1 MERVWYSLIK
11 EAKKK
16 VNTKRIPP
24 FIEYGNNSC
33 ALLTDSNNIYTGVSI
48 TSNSNLSS
56 SAEKSAVTNMLNN
69 FENKITKMVILNE
82 LEELMTPSIDCLEYL
97 LELGVEFGSIEVLI
111 NYDTQETKTIKEL
124 LPDWWG
130 TYRNKKQM

>member
-16 VNTKRIPP
+16 INTHEISP

-48 TSNSNLSS
+48 KSNSGISS
-56 SAEKSAVTNMLNN
+56 SAEKSAITNMFNN
-69 FENKITKMVILNE
+69 SETKISKMVILNE
-82 LEELMTPSIDCLEYL
+82 LEELMPPSIDCLEYL
-97 LELGVEFGSIEVLI
+97 LELGVNFGDTEILLD
-111 NYDTQETKTIKEL
+111 YDTQETKRAIEL

-130 TYRNKKQM
+130 TYRNKK

>member
-16 VNTKRIPP
+16 INVHEISP

-48 TSNSNLSS
+48 KSNSTLNN
-56 SAEKSAVTNMLNN
+56 SAEKSAIVNMINN
-69 FENKITKMVILNE
+69 SETKITKMVILNE
-82 LEELMTPSIDCLEYL
+82 LEELIVPSIDCLEYL
-97 LELGVEFGSIEVLI
+97 LGLGINYGDIEVLLD
-111 NYDTQETKTIKEL
+111 YDTQETKRIIDL

-130 TYRNKKQM
+130 TYRNKK

>member
-16 VNTKRIPP
+16 INVHTIPP

-33 ALLTDSNNIYTGVSI
+33 ALLTDSNNIYTGISI
-48 TSNSNLSS
+48 NSKSGINS
-56 SAEKSAVTNMLNN
+56 SAEKSAVINMLNN
-69 FENKITKMVILNE
+69 SETKITKMVILNE
-82 LEELMTPSIDCLEYL
+82 LEELMPPSIDCLEYL
-97 LELGVEFGSIEVLI
+97 LELGVEFGSIEILI
-111 NYDTQETKTIKEL
+111 DLDNQITKTVKEL

-130 TYRNKKQM
+130 TYRNKK

>member
-48 TSNSNLSS
+48 KSNSGISS
-56 SAEKSAVTNMLNN
+56 SAEKSAITNMFNN
-69 FENKITKMVILNE
+69 
-82 LEELMTPSIDCLEYL
+82 S
-97 LELGVEFGSIEVLI
+97 
-111 NYDTQETKTIKEL
+111 ETKSWL
-124 LPDWWG
+124 LPDCHV
-130 TYRNKKQM
+130 Y

>member
-16 VNTKRIPP
+16 INVHEIPP

-33 ALLTDSNNIYTGVSI
+33 ALLTDSGSIYTGVSVK
-48 TSNSNLSS
+48 SNSSINN
-56 SAEKSAVTNMLNN
+56 SAEKSAVINMLNN
-69 FENKITKMVILNE
+69 SETTITKMVILNE
-82 LEELMTPSIDCLEYL
+82 LEELITPSIDCLEYL
-97 LELGVEFGSIEVLI
+97 LDLSASYGDIEILV
-111 NYDTQETKTIKEL
+111 NYDTQETKKLIDL

-130 TYRNKKQM
+130 TYRNKK

>member
-16 VNTKRIPP
+16 VNTKQIPP

-97 LELGVEFGSIEVLI
+97 LELGIEFGSIEVLI
-111 NYDTQETKTIKEL
+111 DYDTQETKTIKEL